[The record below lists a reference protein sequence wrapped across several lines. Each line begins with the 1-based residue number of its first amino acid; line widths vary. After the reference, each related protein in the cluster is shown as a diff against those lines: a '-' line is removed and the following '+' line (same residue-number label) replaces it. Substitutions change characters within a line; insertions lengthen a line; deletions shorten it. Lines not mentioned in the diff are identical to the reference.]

1 MKRIFDII
9 SSLAALVILSPV
21 FIIVSLVIKV
31 DGGPILFKQKRV
43 GKNGITFSIYKFR
56 SMVINAEKLGG
67 YSTSTNDKRI
77 TKVGSFIRKTS
88 LDEIPQLINVI
99 KGEMTLVGPRPDVPA
114 QRAEY
119 SEIQWN
125 KRNTVTP
132 GITGLAQATLR
143 SKATWQQRYDLDIEY
158 IGKSSFFYDL
168 WIIFLTIKQVL
179 LKGGN

>member
-1 MKRIFDII
+1 MKRVFDII
-9 SSLAALVILSPV
+9 ASLVALVIFSPA

-31 DGGPILFKQKRV
+31 DGGPILFMQKRV
-43 GKNGITFSIYKFR
+43 GKNGILFSIYKFR

-67 YSTSTNDKRI
+67 YSTSENDKRI
-77 TKVGSFIRKTS
+77 TKVGTFIRKTS
-88 LDEIPQLINVI
+88 LDEIPQLINVL

-114 QRAEY
+114 QKNEY
-119 SEIQWN
+119 SDAQWA
-125 KRNTVTP
+125 KRNSVTP

-158 IGKSSFFYDL
+158 IEKSSFFYDL
-168 WIIFLTIKQVL
+168 WIILLTIKQVF